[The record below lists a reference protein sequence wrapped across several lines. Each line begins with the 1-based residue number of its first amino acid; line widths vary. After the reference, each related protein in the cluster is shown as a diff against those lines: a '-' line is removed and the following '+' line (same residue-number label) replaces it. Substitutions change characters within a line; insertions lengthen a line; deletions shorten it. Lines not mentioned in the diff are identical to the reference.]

1 MGLFPPCQKE
11 SHKMSS
17 YGSDE
22 SDYSDYSDYSDVG
35 SSAGS
40 YDDSYGELE
49 NDLVAIEGSQIFLK
63 RAIEFRADKPTEF
76 TADSLE
82 VLAALRDSLLEV
94 PCRVNIWPISSD
106 NTQYAKDVKRWL
118 VKNGIQSSRV
128 TTKPSLS
135 GKAIKFD
142 YEIIITALDKAPSK
156 VLHKGALPQ
165 KESSKTR
172 QAK

>member
-17 YGSDE
+17 YGSGE
-22 SDYSDYSDYSDVG
+22 SDYSDYSDVG

-63 RAIEFRADKPTEF
+63 RAIEF
-76 TADSLE
+76 
-82 VLAALRDSLLEV
+82 LAALRDSLLEV

-106 NTQYAKDVKRWL
+106 NTQSAKDAKLVKRWL

>member
-1 MGLFPPCQKE
+1 
-11 SHKMSS
+11 MSS

-22 SDYSDYSDYSDVG
+22 SDYSDYSDYSDVL
-35 SSAGS
+35 SSGGRS
-40 YDDSYGELE
+40 DEESYGELE

-63 RAIEFRADKPTEF
+63 RAIEFRADKPTDF
-76 TADSLE
+76 TEDSLE

-94 PCRVNIWPISSD
+94 PARVNIWPISADPAQSK
-106 NTQYAKDVKRWL
+106 KDAGLVKRWL
-118 VKNGIQSSRV
+118 VKNGLQSSRI

-135 GKAIKFD
+135 GKAVKFD
-142 YEIIITALDKAPSK
+142 YEIIITALDKAPTK
-156 VLHKGALPQ
+156 VHHKGALPI